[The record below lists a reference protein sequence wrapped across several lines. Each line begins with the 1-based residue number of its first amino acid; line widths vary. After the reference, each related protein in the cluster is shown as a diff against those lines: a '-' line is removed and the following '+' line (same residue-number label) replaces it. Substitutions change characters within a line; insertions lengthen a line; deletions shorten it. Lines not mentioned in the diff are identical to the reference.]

1 MANKEEIQ
9 DSHVETTMDSIRARE
24 VVSEILNFG
33 VNETQI
39 KKIIKFLSL
48 ELVDRSL
55 MIKLTSIIDE
65 SFENVNDVKTK
76 IEI

>member
-1 MANKEEIQ
+1 MSNKEEISNSQ
-9 DSHVETTMDSIRARE
+9 VETTMDSIRARE
-24 VVSEILNFG
+24 IVSEILDFG

-55 MIKLTSIIDE
+55 MIKLSSTIDE
-65 SFENVNDVKTK
+65 SFENVTDVKAK